1 MDMDSRIV
9 RIRAEERKYHE
20 ACYDNYTLF
29 EAGTWLHKPVKSVMD
44 MLDFFAD
51 YESLSVLDLGCGVGR
66 NSIPMAKRLQ
76 GKSGNVVCVDLL
88 QSALD
93 KLMTYSDQHGVSSQI
108 RPHLSDIADYVIPAD
123 HYDYIVAVS
132 VIEHVESES
141 KLASLLSNMALG
153 TKIGGITCIIMNS
166 NIEEVDTETGE
177 RLEALMEINLTTEQA
192 SAYLKNAFEGW
203 TVIMSTMKPLVFNIE
218 REKRNIL
225 LKTDCLTWIVQK
237 S

>member
-1 MDMDSRIV
+1 MDDRIV

-29 EAGTWLHKPVKSVMD
+29 EAGTWLHKPVRSVMD
-44 MLDFFAD
+44 TLDFFDD

-66 NSIPMAKRLQ
+66 NSIPIAERLQ

-93 KLMTYSDQHGVSSQI
+93 RLMRYSEDHGVSSRI
-108 RPHLSDIADYVIPAD
+108 RPYLSDIADYDIPVD
-123 HYDYIVAVS
+123 HFDYIVAVS

-153 TKIGGITCIIMNS
+153 TKNGGITCIIMNS
-166 NIEEVDTETGE
+166 NIEEVDAESGE
-177 RLEALMEINLTTEQA
+177 HLEALMEINLTTEQA
-192 SAYLKNAFEGW
+192 SAYLKKAFEGW
-203 TVIMSTMKPLVFNIE
+203 TVLKSTIKPLVFNIE
-218 REKRNIL
+218 REMRNIL
-225 LKTDCLTWIVQK
+225 LKTDCITWIVQK